1 MAINAADALTL
12 EACLIAL
19 AKLETALP
27 ADLHHQVQ
35 DLGAALEAKDPEA
48 VDRLR
53 QVVTRHEDLN
63 QHYEVARLA
72 LEDQYHHQRQAK
84 TWPPEDPNHAAAATR
99 ALEAMAV
106 PILQSDD
113 FRETAH
119 HLLKEQGMHKPAQAE
134 LWPFMRTLKRTVTS
148 LDWPSVRMMKELE
161 RQPATPEHLS
171 HSLRLGLDQVQ
182 RMALRLRN
190 NGYISPLTTGFFDMV
205 LPLFGVYPHKAARL
219 DDQTFL
225 TLTAKGYFKLNPVI
239 VFHRHQG

>member
-19 AKLETALP
+19 AKLEAALP
-27 ADLHHQVQ
+27 ADLHSQVQ
-35 DLGAALEAKDPEA
+35 ALGAALQAQEPDA
-48 VDRLR
+48 VERLR
-53 QVVTRHEDLN
+53 QVVTCHEDLN

-72 LEDQYHHQRQAK
+72 LEDQYHHHRQAK
-84 TWPPEDPNHAAAATR
+84 TWPPEGHAEAATR
-99 ALEAMAV
+99 ALESMAV

-119 HLLKEQGMHKPAQAE
+119 HLLKEQGLHKPAQAE
-134 LWPFMRTLKRTVTS
+134 LWPFMRTLRRTVTS
-148 LDWPSVRMMKELE
+148 LDWASVRMMKALE
-161 RQPATPEHLS
+161 RQPATPEHLA
-171 HSLRLGLDQVQ
+171 HSLSLGRDQVR

-225 TLTAKGYFKLNPVI
+225 TLTAKGYFTLNPVI
-239 VFHRHQG
+239 AFHRHQS